1 MDLTFSE
8 QETAF
13 REELRGWLAEN
24 PPAPEPSEGG
34 DDAQYAWR
42 RDWQRR
48 LYDAGWAAP
57 SWPTEYGGRGA
68 SLTESAIY
76 FEELGRARVPLAA
89 NVLGLL
95 LGGPTLMVWGTPEQK
110 ERYLAPILSAEEIW
124 CQGFSEPDAG
134 SDLAALRT
142 RAVLDGD
149 RYIVNGRKIWT
160 SSAERADWVYL
171 AVRTDPDVGRH
182 RGLSVLVADMR
193 SPGIEIAAHPTLG
206 GGTLGELLLEDVEVP
221 ADQIVGDRDGGWQVL
236 MGTMDFERITS
247 EKVGV
252 ALWLLDNLRPLV
264 ATSAQAQ
271 ELRRLYG
278 EARASRLHGER
289 ATGLLAV
296 QAPGTVASSMAKLAV
311 ARLMQ
316 RLAAF
321 SVNLLGPAA
330 LIEQG
335 PGALL
340 GGRVAAFHRAA
351 VATTIAGG
359 ASDIQRRVI
368 ARHGFGLAP

>member
-1 MDLTFSE
+1 M
-8 QETAF
+8 
-13 REELRGWLAEN
+13 
-24 PPAPEPSEGG
+24 PS
-34 DDAQYAWR
+34 DADSRHVYE
-42 RDWQRR
+42 R
-48 LYDAGWAAP
+48 LGEAGWIGLHWPQRLGGRDLGPLQTSAVEEVFGYHWLPLSSYLLSVKTIGNALLRFAAP
-57 SWPTEYGGRGA
+57 DLVERLLPQIA
-68 SLTESAIY
+68 SG
-76 FEELGRARVPLAA
+76 ELVF
-89 NVLGLL
+89 
-95 LGGPTLMVWGTPEQK
+95 
-110 ERYLAPILSAEEIW
+110 